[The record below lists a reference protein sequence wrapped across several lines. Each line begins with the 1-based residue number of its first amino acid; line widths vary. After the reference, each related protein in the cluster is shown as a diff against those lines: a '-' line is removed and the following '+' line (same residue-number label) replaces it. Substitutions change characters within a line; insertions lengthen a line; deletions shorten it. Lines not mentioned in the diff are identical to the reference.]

1 MTEVHTLI
9 LGILHVFL
17 KLSLKRKGETDNG
30 RGRHGRPRKICV
42 LWMEKGVGKDKEGY
56 LEASST
62 CQSVGE
68 KGQLEL
74 C

>member
-1 MTEVHTLI
+1 ME
-9 LGILHVFL
+9 GPE
-17 KLSLKRKGETDNG
+17 KS
-30 RGRHGRPRKICV
+30 V

-62 CQSVGE
+62 ASVWGE
-68 KGQLEL
+68 RTAGAMLKLGNVAKGHVQNT